1 MLGITKGTLM
11 KRVELED
18 LSRSH
23 SSAKA
28 AVNHAVQWLSSLLA
42 KSSFSVNE
50 HTYQTMHR
58 DLPYVIHDTSIP
70 GTQILVNRYYKP
82 VGSNVPASGP
92 YAIYEEFDNLH
103 VQLGTKEIQTIV
115 SPPHERGL
123 FGDSIA
129 PWHSESKA
137 KAYLERLEKLQGL
150 LL

>member
-1 MLGITKGTLM
+1 M

-28 AVNHAVQWLSSLLA
+28 AVSHAIQWLSGLLA
-42 KSSFSVNE
+42 KSSFSVKAGGL
-50 HTYQTMHR
+50 TYRTMRR

-70 GTQILVNRYYKP
+70 GTQILVNRHYKP

-92 YAIYEEFDNLH
+92 NAIYEEFDNLH
-103 VQLGTKEIQTIV
+103 VQLGTKEIQSVV

-123 FGDSIA
+123 FGDGNA
-129 PWHSESKA
+129 PWHSKSNA

-150 LL
+150 LP